1 MGTAIVGL
9 VLVAVVAAII
19 VSLAKNK
26 KKGKSSCGCGS
37 TNCAHCAAGC
47 SHKVGEVSP
56 SLQPASQSYATPSP
70 KGQSPLKSPV
80 DSSQQGNSPRVSE
93 RNSLVSDSERPTP
106 PSAHTTIL
114 EIDGMMCG
122 MCESHVNDA
131 IRNNFS
137 VKSVKSS
144 HKTGITQ
151 IVSEEP
157 LDEEKLRSVIKETG
171 YELKN
176 ISAN

>member
-26 KKGKSSCGCGS
+26 KKGKHSCGG
-37 TNCAHCAAGC
+37 NCAHCAAGC
-47 SHKVGEVSP
+47 SHGGVAGVSTAEGGVDTTKCGAGGRLSP
-56 SLQPASQSYATPSP
+56 SSC
-70 KGQSPLKSPV
+70 
-80 DSSQQGNSPRVSE
+80 
-93 RNSLVSDSERPTP
+93 
-106 PSAHTTIL
+106 TTIL
-114 EIDGMMCG
+114 EIDGMMCP

-151 IVSEEP
+151 VVSEEM
-157 LDEEKLRSVIKETG
+157 LDEAKLRSVIKETG
-171 YELKN
+171 YELKS

>member
-9 VLVAVVAAII
+9 VLVALVAAII
-19 VSLAKNK
+19 ISLVKSK
-26 KKGKSSCGCGS
+26 KSGKSSCGPS
-37 TNCAHCAAGC
+37 CAHCAMDGKC
-47 SHKVGEVSP
+47 HKED
-56 SLQPASQSYATPSP
+56 
-70 KGQSPLKSPV
+70 KSGLHSTV
-80 DSSQQGNSPRVSE
+80 
-93 RNSLVSDSERPTP
+93 
-106 PSAHTTIL
+106 L
-114 EIDGMMCG
+114 EIDGMMCP

-151 IVSEEP
+151 IESEEP
-157 LDEEKLRSVIKETG
+157 LDEERVRAVIKETG

-176 ISAN
+176 ISSS

>member
-1 MGTAIVGL
+1 MTTPILGKQMGTIIVGL

-26 KKGKSSCGCGS
+26 KKGKHSCGG
-37 TNCAHCAAGC
+37 NCAHCAAGC

-56 SLQPASQSYATPSP
+56 SLQPDSRSFATPSAGDTP
-70 KGQSPLKSPV
+70 A
-80 DSSQQGNSPRVSE
+80 
-93 RNSLVSDSERPTP
+93 TP
-106 PSAHTTIL
+106 PQAHTTIL